1 MNAKQ
6 KADIVNDVASAA
18 VDQLHCD
25 KSYAEWFGALMRAIK
40 HNTKHCEGRDCA
52 TLAEI
57 GSYLTEGMLS
67 GLGDVD
73 EMTRKL
79 ENAGGAI

>member
-1 MNAKQ
+1 MNTKQ
-6 KADIVNDVASAA
+6 KTDVVSDVASAA

-25 KSYAEWFGALMRAIK
+25 KAYALWLDALMRTIK
-40 HNTKHCEGRDCA
+40 HNAKHCEGRDCA

-79 ENAGGAI
+79 ESAGGEA